1 MEITDLVYNEILYLW
16 AILKYLH
23 LQCEPVGFGLSATDM
38 VGKKSIERRTIMTT
52 DDGAVMSSKFAKM
65 HLVHMNL
72 GDSNYSRFNIYI

>member
-1 MEITDLVYNEILYLW
+1 M
-16 AILKYLH
+16 
-23 LQCEPVGFGLSATDM
+23 GFGLSATDM